1 LTVAKQKLS
10 KMDDIVQQKQDFEL
24 KYQTEKNA
32 KEETKQQVRY
42 ERQRKK
48 HTMLGVENNLSK
60 VQV

>member
-10 KMDDIVQQKQDFEL
+10 KMDHIVQQKQDFEL
-24 KYQTEKNA
+24 KYQTEKNT
-32 KEETKQQVRY
+32 KEETRQQVRY
-42 ERQRKK
+42 EHQGKK